1 MGGALG
7 AAAPTGGPQGGFF
20 EGTEKRVE
28 VDFSLA
34 SGCDLRS
41 VKQEDWAEVVR
52 LSQTT
57 IIGKKETA
65 NFTSFLLSESSLV
78 VYPSKVI
85 LKTCGRTVPLASIPK
100 ILELAKGVGME
111 PEWLCYS
118 RKNFLAP
125 SQQPT
130 EHQSSQTEI
139 ELCKKA
145 CGIGDAYIL
154 GPLTGEHWLLYNAE
168 FKQVDS
174 SVRGD
179 LTVDMMMY
187 GLPEDVRNKFY
198 SDKPEGSREG
208 AEEMTNG
215 SGLGAMAETI
225 GGDVDD
231 YCFAPCGYSCNAH
244 AGDTYFI
251 THVTPEEACSYA
263 SFETNFG
270 SSGSGQLTSSA
281 AKPLNDL
288 IRRVLE
294 VFKPERFTMTLFID
308 SGALEAIG
316 DAPWAAPDMAY
327 QRANTNSYHFET
339 DYIATVGNFYR
350 LGEGESPRKFS
361 TPTGARGLPV
371 STAP

>member
-1 MGGALG
+1 MGGTLG
-7 AAAPTGGPQGGFF
+7 AAVPAGGPQAGFF

-28 VDFSLA
+28 VDFAPMGGS
-34 SGCDLRS
+34 DLRV
-41 VKQEDWAEVVR
+41 VKHEDWAGVVR

-57 IIGKKETA
+57 IIGCKETA
-65 NFTSFLLSESSLV
+65 HFTSFLLSESSLL

-85 LKTCGRTVPLASIPK
+85 IKTCGRTVPLASIEM
-100 ILELAKGVGME
+100 ILELAKGAGME

-125 SQQPT
+125 SQQPK
-130 EHQSSQTEI
+130 EHQSADAEI
-139 ELCKKA
+139 ALCRKA
-145 CGIGDAYIL
+145 CGTGEAYIL

-179 LTVDMMMY
+179 FTVDMMMY
-187 GLPEDVRNKFY
+187 GLPEDVRSKFY

-208 AEEMTNG
+208 AEEMTRS

-225 GGDVDD
+225 NGEVDD

-244 AGDTYFI
+244 AGDAYFI
-251 THVTPEEACSYA
+251 THVTPEEGCSYA

-270 SSGSGQLTSSA
+270 SSRSGEPLTTSA

-288 IRRVLE
+288 IRRVLD
-294 VFKPERFTMTLFID
+294 VFKPERLTMTLFID
-308 SGALEAIG
+308 AGALEAIG
-316 DAPWAAPDMAY
+316 DAPFAATDSAY
-327 QRANTNSYHFET
+327 RRVNTNSYHFET
-339 DYIATVGNFYR
+339 DYIATVGNFVR
-350 LGEGESPRKFS
+350 LSQGESPKRSVVTAQLFS
-361 TPTGARGLPV
+361 GV
-371 STAP
+371 AP

>member
-1 MGGALG
+1 MGGKLG
-7 AAAPTGGPQGGFF
+7 TTAAAGGPQGGFF

-28 VDFSLA
+28 VDFAPAGGS
-34 SGCDLRS
+34 DLR
-41 VKQEDWAEVVR
+41 VVTHEDWADVVR

-57 IIGKKETA
+57 IIGRKETA
-65 NFTSFLLSESSLV
+65 NFTSFLLSESSLI
-78 VYPSKVI
+78 VYPGKVVI
-85 LKTCGRTVPLASIPK
+85 KTCGRTVPLASIRK
-100 ILELAKGVGME
+100 ILELGRGAGME

-125 SQQPT
+125 SQQPK
-130 EHQSSQTEI
+130 EHQSSEAEI
-139 ELCKKA
+139 ALCREA
-145 CGIGDAYIL
+145 CGIGEAYIL

-179 LTVDMMMY
+179 FTVDMMMY

-198 SDKPEGSREG
+198 TDKPEGSREG
-208 AEEMTNG
+208 AEEMTRA

-225 GGDVDD
+225 NGEVDD

-251 THVTPEEACSYA
+251 THVTPEEGCSYA

-270 SSGSGQLTSSA
+270 SSLSGEALTTSA

-288 IRRVLE
+288 IRRVLD
-294 VFKPERFTMTLFID
+294 VFKPERLTMTLFID
-308 SGALEAIG
+308 VGALEAIG
-316 DAPWAAPDMAY
+316 DAPFAATDASY
-327 QRANTNSYHFET
+327 RRANTNSYHFET
-339 DYIATVGNFYR
+339 DYIATVGNFVR
-350 LGEGESPRKFS
+350 LSGSESPGKS
-361 TPTGARGLPV
+361 LVSAQLPEPSAV
-371 STAP
+371 AS